1 MTMIGLVL
9 ISLASYAVL
18 GFALYLQDRECAGL
32 RALCQDM
39 ANRMKA
45 GDWQTYMALR
55 VAEQPPAAEG
65 MREPE
70 LEESELS
77 VPLGHFNLAEPE

>member
-9 ISLASYAVL
+9 ISLASYAALV
-18 GFALYLQDRECAGL
+18 FALYLQDRECAGL

-45 GDWQTYMALR
+45 GDWQTYLALR
-55 VAEQPPAAEG
+55 MAQEPPVE
-65 MREPE
+65 RVSEPE
-70 LEESELS
+70 YEESELS
-77 VPLGHFNLAEPE
+77 VPLGHFNPPE